1 MGTKEAV
8 GFNEEEELLE
18 LEMIIV
24 DEDCV
29 EALEFLH
36 RVVWRKIELA
46 RRGRLKS
53 HLDSG
58 SADPVRT
65 FEKEQ
70 KEE

>member
-1 MGTKEAV
+1 MGTKEAI
-8 GFNEEEELLE
+8 GFDEEELLV

-24 DEDCV
+24 DEDSV

-36 RVVWRKIELA
+36 RVVWGKIDLA

-58 SADPVRT
+58 STDPVRT
-65 FEKEQ
+65 FNKEQ
-70 KEE
+70 RGK

>member
-8 GFNEEEELLE
+8 GFNEEDLLE

-24 DEDCV
+24 DEDSV

-46 RRGRLKS
+46 RRGRLKNQ
-53 HLDSG
+53 LDIG
-58 SADPVRT
+58 SADPVHT

-70 KEE
+70 KER